1 MVSHGHD
8 DNDDGIPDKH
18 FGGGNGVEKQLIK
31 LQFKIND
38 VVDNFAPNHLE
49 YQHFMMETQVITLM
63 FPTIIY

>member
-38 VVDNFAPNHLE
+38 VGITLHLNHLE
-49 YQHFMMETQVITLM
+49 
-63 FPTIIY
+63 